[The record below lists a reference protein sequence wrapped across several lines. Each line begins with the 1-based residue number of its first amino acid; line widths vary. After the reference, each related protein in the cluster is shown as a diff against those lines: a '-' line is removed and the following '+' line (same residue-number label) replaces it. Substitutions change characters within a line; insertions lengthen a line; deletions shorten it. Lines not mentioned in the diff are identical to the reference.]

1 MNDDYQ
7 RIARAI
13 QYLHSN
19 AIRQPV
25 LEEVAAHL
33 GLSTA
38 HCQRLFKRW
47 AGVSPKRFLQCLTLE
62 QAKRMLGEGATT
74 LEAAYG
80 SGLSSVSRLHD
91 HFVTLEAITPGQY
104 QRQYQGKQTDIES
117 PLVIRHGVY
126 PSPFGDVWVAVT
138 DRGICAMVFI
148 MEDDAESQIR
158 EALAQWPCAETV
170 RDDQSLA
177 DLVKRIF
184 NTGKPGVEPLRL
196 HVQGTNFQVQVW
208 KALLRIPEGRVY
220 SYGQLAVALGKPEA
234 TRAVASAVARNPVGY
249 LIPCHRVIRNTGA
262 IGEYHWGSVR
272 KHAMLAWEAARAGF

>member
-7 RIARAI
+7 RIAKAI
-13 QYLHSN
+13 HYLHGN
-19 AIRQPV
+19 ALRQPA
-25 LEEVAAHL
+25 LEDVAAHL
-33 GLSTA
+33 QLSPA

-47 AGVSPKRFLQCLTLE
+47 AGISPKRFLQLLTLE

-91 HFVTLEAITPGQY
+91 HFVTLEAMTPGQY
-104 QRQYQGKQTDIES
+104 QCQYQGKRNGE
-117 PLVIRHGVY
+117 PPVVIRHGVY
-126 PSPFGDVWVAVT
+126 PSPFGDVWLAVT
-138 DRGICAMVFI
+138 ERGICAMIFI
-148 MEDDAESQIR
+148 MEDDAENQIR
-158 EALAQWPCAETV
+158 QTLAQWPRAETV
-170 RDDQSLA
+170 RDDQNLA
-177 DLVKRIF
+177 RLVKRIF
-184 NTGKPGVEPLRL
+184 NTDKTSAEPLRL

-220 SYGQLAVALGKPEA
+220 SYGQLAAALGKPEA

-262 IGEYHWGSVR
+262 IGEYHWGAVR
-272 KHAMLAWEAARAGF
+272 KQAMLVWEAARAGL